1 MRYLSEKKQCVNR
14 YPLKFSSLYSRRL
27 VIIMNFFKNI
37 FRKKNQ
43 LKDSIENNKNKGMEL
58 IDLVFSLY
66 DYRINRENLINPK
79 LFKNIRVKGKSIEH
93 KIDIYIEFVQMN
105 NLEKTVIKIID
116 NKIVKAEDVWQFDN
130 LLKDLGYFP
139 KGVLYYNVKIDEEAL
154 NIANDKQI
162 QTIFF
167 DVMKETRIN
176 ALKAISKF
184 LPDENVIG
192 DPFWTLMQI
201 DERTKKNTGNYFV
214 EGNSLPLFTSKK
226 IADAYCKQQKDYAVF
241 GISQR
246 HLVFLISLAENG
258 LFPYKLGLIRPSK
271 QISSI
276 IDCNVKM
283 HSVDYNV
290 IRELY
295 VR

>member
-1 MRYLSEKKQCVNR
+1 MSFFERMLSKE
-14 YPLKFSSLYSRRL
+14 P
-27 VIIMNFFKNI
+27 
-37 FRKKNQ
+37 Q
-43 LKDSIENNKNKGMEL
+43 LKENTESNNNQGMEL
-58 IDLVFSLY
+58 LDLVFSLY
-66 DYRINRENLINPK
+66 EYRMKREHLIKPK
-79 LFKNIRVKGKSIEH
+79 LLKNITVKGKNIES
-93 KIDIYIEFVQMN
+93 KIDIYVEFVQMN

-139 KGVLYYNVKIDEEAL
+139 KGVLYYNDKIDEEAL

-167 DVMKETRIN
+167 DIMEETRTN
-176 ALKAISKF
+176 ALRSISEV

-201 DERTKKNTGNYFV
+201 DERTKNNTGNYFII
-214 EGNSLPLFTSKK
+214 GNSLPLFTSKK
-226 IADAYCKQQKDYAVF
+226 LADACCKQQKDYAVF

-246 HLVFLISLAENG
+246 HLVFLISLAESG
-258 LFPYKLGLIRPSK
+258 LLPDKLGLIRPSK
-271 QISSI
+271 QISST

-283 HSVDYNV
+283 YSVDYNV
-290 IRELY
+290 IREVY

>member
-1 MRYLSEKKQCVNR
+1 
-14 YPLKFSSLYSRRL
+14 
-27 VIIMNFFKNI
+27 MNFFKNI

-43 LKDSIENNKNKGMEL
+43 SKDRIENNKNKGMEL

-66 DYRINRENLINPK
+66 DYRINRENLINSK
-79 LFKNIRVKGKSIEH
+79 LFKNIIVKGKNIEH

-139 KGVLYYNVKIDEEAL
+139 KGVLYYNDKIDEEAL

-167 DVMKETRIN
+167 DIMEETRIN
-176 ALKAISKF
+176 VSKSISEV

-201 DERTKKNTGNYFV
+201 DERTKNNIGNYINT
-214 EGNSLPLFTSKK
+214 ENSLPLFTSKK
-226 IADAYCKQQKDYAVF
+226 LADAYCKQQSGYAVF

-246 HLVFLISLAENG
+246 HLVFLISLAESG
-258 LFPYKLGLIRPSK
+258 HLPYKLGLIQPSK
-271 QISSI
+271 QNSST

-283 HSVDYNV
+283 YSVDNNV
-290 IRELY
+290 IRGLY

>member
-1 MRYLSEKKQCVNR
+1 
-14 YPLKFSSLYSRRL
+14 
-27 VIIMNFFKNI
+27 MNFLQNI

-43 LKDSIENNKNKGMEL
+43 LKDSIGNNKYQGMEL

-79 LFKNIRVKGKSIEH
+79 LFKNIIVQGKNIEH

-105 NLEKTVIKIID
+105 NLERTVIKTID
-116 NKIVKAEDVWQFDN
+116 NKIVKDEDVWQFDN

-139 KGVLYYNVKIDEEAL
+139 KGVLYYNDKIDEKAL
-154 NIANDKQI
+154 DIANDKHI
-162 QTIFF
+162 QVIYF
-167 DVMKETRIN
+167 DIMEETRTN
-176 ALKAISKF
+176 VLQSISKV

-201 DERTKKNTGNYFV
+201 DERTKNNIGNYFII
-214 EGNSLPLFTSKK
+214 GNSLPLFTSKK
-226 IADAYCKQQKDYAVF
+226 LADVCCKQQKGYAVF

-246 HLVFLISLAENG
+246 HLVFLISLAECG
-258 LFPYKLGLIRPSK
+258 LLPYKLGLIQPSK
-271 QISSI
+271 QISST
-276 IDCNVKM
+276 IDYNVKM
-283 HSVDYNV
+283 YSVDYNI
-290 IRELY
+290 IREVY

>member
-1 MRYLSEKKQCVNR
+1 MSEKKQCVNR
-14 YPLKFSSLYSRRL
+14 APLKFFSLYSRRL

-79 LFKNIRVKGKSIEH
+79 LFKNIRVKGKNIEH

-139 KGVLYYNVKIDEEAL
+139 KGVLYYNDKIDEEAL
-154 NIANDKQI
+154 NIANDKHI
-162 QTIFF
+162 QTIYF
-167 DVMKETRIN
+167 DIMEETKTN
-176 ALKAISKF
+176 VLKSIGEV

-201 DERTKKNTGNYFV
+201 DERTKNNTGNYFIT
-214 EGNSLPLFTSKK
+214 GNSLPLFTSKK
-226 IADAYCKQQKDYAVF
+226 LADACCKQQKDYAVF

-246 HLVFLISLAENG
+246 HLVFLISLAESG
-258 LFPYKLGLIRPSK
+258 FLPYKLGLIQPSK
-271 QISSI
+271 QISCT
-276 IDCNVKM
+276 IDCTVKM
-283 HSVDYNV
+283 YSVDYNV
-290 IRELY
+290 IREIY
-295 VR
+295 VG

>member
-14 YPLKFSSLYSRRL
+14 APLKFSSLYSRRL
-27 VIIMNFFKNI
+27 AIIMNFFKNI

-139 KGVLYYNVKIDEEAL
+139 KGVLYYNDKIDEEAL

-167 DVMKETRIN
+167 DIMKETRIN
-176 ALKAISKF
+176 VSKSIDEV

-201 DERTKKNTGNYFV
+201 DERTKK
-214 EGNSLPLFTSKK
+214 
-226 IADAYCKQQKDYAVF
+226 
-241 GISQR
+241 
-246 HLVFLISLAENG
+246 
-258 LFPYKLGLIRPSK
+258 
-271 QISSI
+271 
-276 IDCNVKM
+276 
-283 HSVDYNV
+283 
-290 IRELY
+290 IREIILL
-295 VR
+295 

>member
-1 MRYLSEKKQCVNR
+1 
-14 YPLKFSSLYSRRL
+14 
-27 VIIMNFFKNI
+27 MNFLQNI

-43 LKDSIENNKNKGMEL
+43 LKDSIGNNKNQGMEL

-79 LFKNIRVKGKSIEH
+79 LFKNIIVQGKNIEH

-105 NLEKTVIKIID
+105 NLERTVIKTID
-116 NKIVKAEDVWQFDN
+116 NKIVKDEDVWQFDN

-139 KGVLYYNVKIDEEAL
+139 KGVLYYNDKIDEKAL
-154 NIANDKQI
+154 NIANDKHI
-162 QTIFF
+162 QVIYF
-167 DVMKETRIN
+167 DIMEETRTN
-176 ALKAISKF
+176 VLQSISKV

-201 DERTKKNTGNYFV
+201 DERTKNNIGNYFII
-214 EGNSLPLFTSKK
+214 GNSLPLLTSIKL
-226 IADAYCKQQKDYAVF
+226 ADVCCKQQKGYAVF

-246 HLVFLISLAENG
+246 HLVFLISLAECG
-258 LFPYKLGLIRPSK
+258 LLPYKLGLIQPSK
-271 QISSI
+271 QISST
-276 IDCNVKM
+276 IDYNVKM
-283 HSVDYNV
+283 YSVDYNI
-290 IRELY
+290 IREVY

>member
-1 MRYLSEKKQCVNR
+1 
-14 YPLKFSSLYSRRL
+14 
-27 VIIMNFFKNI
+27 MNFFKNI

-66 DYRINRENLINPK
+66 DYRINRENLINSK
-79 LFKNIRVKGKSIEH
+79 LFKNIRVKGKNIEH

-105 NLEKTVIKIID
+105 NLEKTIIKIID

-139 KGVLYYNVKIDEEAL
+139 KGVLYYNDKIDEEAL
-154 NIANDKQI
+154 NIANDKHI
-162 QTIFF
+162 QTIYF
-167 DVMKETRIN
+167 DIMEETKTN
-176 ALKAISKF
+176 VLKSISEV

-201 DERTKKNTGNYFV
+201 DERTKNNIGNYIIT
-214 EGNSLPLFTSKK
+214 GNSLPLFTSKK
-226 IADAYCKQQKDYAVF
+226 LADAYCKQQSGYAVF

-246 HLVFLISLAENG
+246 HLVFLISLAESG
-258 LFPYKLGLIRPSK
+258 LLPYKLGLIQPSK
-271 QISSI
+271 QISST

-283 HSVDYNV
+283 YSVDYNV
-290 IRELY
+290 IREVY

>member
-1 MRYLSEKKQCVNR
+1 MRQQRSYKI
-14 YPLKFSSLYSRRL
+14 SSLYSRRL

-43 LKDSIENNKNKGMEL
+43 LNDSIGNNKNNGMEL

-66 DYRINRENLINPK
+66 DYRIDRENLINPK
-79 LFKNIRVKGKSIEH
+79 LFKNIKVKGKNIEH

-139 KGVLYYNVKIDEEAL
+139 KGILYYNDKIDEEAL
-154 NIANDKQI
+154 NIANDKHI
-162 QTIFF
+162 QTIYF
-167 DVMKETRIN
+167 DIIEETKTN
-176 ALKAISKF
+176 VLKSISEV

-201 DERTKKNTGNYFV
+201 DERTKNNTGNYLII
-214 EGNSLPLFTSKK
+214 GNSLPLFTSKK
-226 IADAYCKQQKDYAVF
+226 LAAVYCKQQKGYAVF

-246 HLVFLISLAENG
+246 HLVFLISLAERG
-258 LFPYKLGLIRPSK
+258 FLPYKLSLIRPSK
-271 QISSI
+271 QISST
-276 IDCNVKM
+276 IDHNVKM
-283 HSVDYNV
+283 YSVDYNF
-290 IRELY
+290 IREVY

>member
-1 MRYLSEKKQCVNR
+1 
-14 YPLKFSSLYSRRL
+14 
-27 VIIMNFFKNI
+27 MNFLQNI

-43 LKDSIENNKNKGMEL
+43 LKDSIGNNKNQGMEL

-79 LFKNIRVKGKSIEH
+79 LFKNIRVQGKNIEH

-105 NLEKTVIKIID
+105 NLERTVIKIID
-116 NKIVKAEDVWQFDN
+116 NKIVKDEDVWQFDN

-139 KGVLYYNVKIDEEAL
+139 KGVLYYNDKIDEKAL
-154 NIANDKQI
+154 NIANDKHI
-162 QTIFF
+162 QAIYF
-167 DVMKETRIN
+167 DIMEEIRTNV
-176 ALKAISKF
+176 LQSISKV

-201 DERTKKNTGNYFV
+201 DERTKNNTGNYFIT
-214 EGNSLPLFTSKK
+214 GNSLPLFTSKK
-226 IADAYCKQQKDYAVF
+226 LADVCCKQQKGYAVF

-246 HLVFLISLAENG
+246 HLVFLISLAECG
-258 LFPYKLGLIRPSK
+258 LLPYKLGLIQPSK
-271 QISSI
+271 QSSST
-276 IDCNVKM
+276 IDYNVKM
-283 HSVDYNV
+283 YSVDYNI
-290 IRELY
+290 IREVY

>member
-1 MRYLSEKKQCVNR
+1 MSEKKQCVNR
-14 YPLKFSSLYSRRL
+14 APLKFFSLYSRRL

-79 LFKNIRVKGKSIEH
+79 LFKNIRVKGKNIEH

-139 KGVLYYNVKIDEEAL
+139 KGVLYYNDKIDEEAL
-154 NIANDKQI
+154 NIANDKHI
-162 QTIFF
+162 QTIYF
-167 DVMKETRIN
+167 DIMEETKTN
-176 ALKAISKF
+176 VLKSIGEV

-201 DERTKKNTGNYFV
+201 DERTKNNTGNYFIT
-214 EGNSLPLFTSKK
+214 GNSLPLFTSKK
-226 IADAYCKQQKDYAVF
+226 LADACCKQQKDYAVF

-246 HLVFLISLAENG
+246 HLVFLISLAESG
-258 LFPYKLGLIRPSK
+258 FLPYKLGLIQPSK
-271 QISSI
+271 QISCT
-276 IDCNVKM
+276 IDCTVKM
-283 HSVDYNV
+283 YSVDYNV
-290 IRELY
+290 IREIY

>member
-1 MRYLSEKKQCVNR
+1 MRYLSEKKQCINR

-27 VIIMNFFKNI
+27 IIIMNFFKNI
-37 FRKKNQ
+37 FRKKNK

-116 NKIVKAEDVWQFDN
+116 NKIVKAEDVWKFDN

-139 KGVLYYNVKIDEEAL
+139 KGVLYYNDKIDEEAL

-176 ALKAISKF
+176 ALKSISEV

-201 DERTKKNTGNYFV
+201 DERKKNTGNYFV
-214 EGNSLPLFTSKK
+214 IGNSLPLFTSKK
-226 IADAYCKQQKDYAVF
+226 LADACCKQQKDYAVF

-246 HLVFLISLAENG
+246 HLVFLISLAESG
-258 LFPYKLGLIRPSK
+258 PFPYKLGLIRPSK

-283 HSVDYNV
+283 HSVDSNV

>member
-1 MRYLSEKKQCVNR
+1 
-14 YPLKFSSLYSRRL
+14 
-27 VIIMNFFKNI
+27 MNFFKNI

-43 LKDSIENNKNKGMEL
+43 LKDIIENNKNKEVEL
-58 IDLVFSLY
+58 IDLVYSLY

-79 LFKNIRVKGKSIEH
+79 IYKNIRVKGKNIEH

-139 KGVLYYNVKIDEEAL
+139 KGVLYFNDKIDEEAL

-167 DVMKETRIN
+167 DVMEETRTN
-176 ALKAISKF
+176 VLKSISEV

-201 DERTKKNTGNYFV
+201 DERTKNNTGNYFIT
-214 EGNSLPLFTSKK
+214 GNSLPLFTSKK
-226 IADAYCKQQKDYAVF
+226 LAEACCKQQKDYAVF

-246 HLVFLISLAENG
+246 HLVFLISLAESG
-258 LFPYKLGLIRPSK
+258 LLPYKLGLIRPSK
-271 QISSI
+271 QISST
-276 IDCNVKM
+276 IDCTVKM
-283 HSVDYNV
+283 YSVNYNV
-290 IRELY
+290 IREVY

>member
-1 MRYLSEKKQCVNR
+1 
-14 YPLKFSSLYSRRL
+14 
-27 VIIMNFFKNI
+27 MNFFKNI

-43 LKDSIENNKNKGMEL
+43 LKYSTENNKNKGMEL
-58 IDLVFSLY
+58 IDLVYSLY

-79 LFKNIRVKGKSIEH
+79 LFKNIRVKGKNIEH

-130 LLKDLGYFP
+130 LLKDLGCFP
-139 KGVLYYNVKIDEEAL
+139 KGVLYYNDKIDEEAL

-167 DVMKETRIN
+167 DVMGETRIN
-176 ALKAISKF
+176 VFKSISEV

-201 DERTKKNTGNYFV
+201 DERTKIIREIILLKEILYHFTHQKN
-214 EGNSLPLFTSKK
+214 LPMHAVNNKK
-226 IADAYCKQQKDYAVF
+226 IMLY
-241 GISQR
+241 
-246 HLVFLISLAENG
+246 LVF
-258 LFPYKLGLIRPSK
+258 
-271 QISSI
+271 
-276 IDCNVKM
+276 
-283 HSVDYNV
+283 HNV
-290 IRELY
+290 I
-295 VR
+295 